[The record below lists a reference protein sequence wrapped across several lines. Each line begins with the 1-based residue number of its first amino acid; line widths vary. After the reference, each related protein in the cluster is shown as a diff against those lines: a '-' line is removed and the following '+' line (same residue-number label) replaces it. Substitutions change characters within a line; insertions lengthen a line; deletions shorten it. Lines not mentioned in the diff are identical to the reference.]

1 MEILFI
7 IVLIAGIAFG
17 IIKFT
22 KKKKVEEIP
31 TTRRSYTGG
40 DTLPTDKVDSIE
52 DEELK
57 PE

>member
-1 MEILFI
+1 MEALFI
-7 IVLIAGIAFG
+7 IVAIAGIVFG
-17 IIKFT
+17 VIKFT
-22 KKKKVEEIP
+22 KKKKVEELP

-40 DTLPTDKVDSIE
+40 DTLPTDKVDSIQ